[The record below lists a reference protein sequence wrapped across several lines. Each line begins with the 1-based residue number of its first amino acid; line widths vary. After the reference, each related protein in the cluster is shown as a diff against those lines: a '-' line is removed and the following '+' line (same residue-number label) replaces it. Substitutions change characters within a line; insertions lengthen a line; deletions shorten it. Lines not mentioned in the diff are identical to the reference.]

1 MQRYRFATF
10 SLISFVATALT
21 LALALPAAAHDP
33 LLDLP
38 EPTSVP
44 EAWNVINA
52 SVANVA
58 TLLENNQL
66 REVAFQ
72 IANCSPAIRTLQANL
87 PTGEGGRERRAE
99 LQAMFAPGSAIILA
113 TREKDEPARKAR
125 ALFPAYR
132 EAWERIARHYDER
145 ERTAAV
151 FVCPM
156 HPLDRHL
163 ERDARCTA
171 CGMALVRRRIPPS
184 PVYEKPGAPSMK
196 LLATP
201 DTPLTPGQPSR
212 VKIRLERLDGTPVR
226 DTPDLLVMHTQR
238 IHLLIIDRSLLDY
251 HHEHPAA
258 TETPGEY
265 AFTFTPRRL
274 GPYRVFADVVPAESA
289 VQEFVIGSIPG
300 AGAAEPLADRETKL
314 SDVVDGL
321 RFDLAFDTKGLP
333 VHAGEEVLGRVTV
346 TDREGKPFNGL
357 EPVMGA
363 FAHLVGFVDDD
374 QTVVHLH
381 PLGIEPTLPTHRG
394 GPTIVFRYYP
404 PKPGFVRFF
413 CQVSVGG
420 AAKFPRFGLTVE
432 PKGKAPEP
440 K

>member
-1 MQRYRFATF
+1 VQRSRLATF
-10 SLISFVATALT
+10 SFTTIVAAALT
-21 LALALPAAAHDP
+21 LALALPVAAHDP

-58 TLLENNQL
+58 TLLDNNQL
-66 REVAFQ
+66 REIAYQ

-87 PTGEGGRERRAE
+87 PSGEEGRRRREE
-99 LQAMFAPGSAIILA
+99 LQAMFAPGSNIILA
-113 TREKDEPARKAR
+113 TREKDDPARKAR
-125 ALFPAYR
+125 AVFPAYR

-145 ERTAAV
+145 ERTAVV

-163 ERDARCTA
+163 EKDARCTL
-171 CGMALVRRRIPPS
+171 CGMALIRRRIPPS
-184 PVYEKPGAPSMK
+184 PVYQKPGAPSMK

-201 DTPLTPGQPSR
+201 QTPLTPGKPSR
-212 VKIRLERLDGTPVR
+212 VTIRLERLDGTPVR
-226 DTPDLLVMHTQR
+226 DATDLLVMHTQR

-251 HHEHPAA
+251 HHEHPTA
-258 TETPGEY
+258 TETTGEY
-265 AFTFTPRRL
+265 DFTFTPRRP

-300 AGAAEPLADRETKL
+300 EGAGDLLADRETKL

-321 RFDLAFDTKGLP
+321 RFHLTLDTKGRPLR
-333 VHAGEEVLGRVTV
+333 AGEEALGRVTV
-346 TDREGKPFNGL
+346 TDRDGKPFNGL

-374 QTVVHLH
+374 RTVVHLH

-394 GPTIVFRYYP
+394 GPTIIFRYYP

-413 CQVSVGG
+413 CQVNVAG

-432 PKGKAPEP
+432 GTTAPKP
-440 K
+440 